1 VFCSYTASTG
11 RPFRIAALVHKLPTS
26 AAQLPLLIEQLRHS
40 LGLLTV
46 AFNASQEAML
56 ILDGQQRIQWANQ
69 QAASRWGNGLAI
81 TLIGKSL
88 PQVLELLDQ
97 AGAPLAVAAAPEGA
111 YGWMQGDGG
120 CRCWIREDQSA
131 AGSLQPQQLH
141 WRQVKEVSGGFVL
154 LTLRN
159 LAPAEQALADKQ
171 LFLNQLAH
179 ELRTPLAVLMGGL
192 QRLESAVP
200 EPEHPALQQMRSE
213 ARGISRTLD
222 QLQWLLQLQDGV
234 YPCHVQNHCL
244 VAQVQQWCDRL
255 ESDRGCPPAL
265 QIAPAAVGMPVPLDA
280 LALER
285 MLDQLLDHGRKC
297 GAEADAMRL
306 CIDRVENSLQLRF
319 VDGVPG
325 LPADHFDAVFDAG
338 YSGGIGLALVR
349 ALAERQN
356 IAVQLLA
363 AADLGISDASTV
375 VELRFALADA

>member
-1 VFCSYTASTG
+1 
-11 RPFRIAALVHKLPTS
+11 
-26 AAQLPLLIEQLRHS
+26 
-40 LGLLTV
+40 
-46 AFNASQEAML
+46 ML

-81 TLIGKSL
+81 TLIGKPL
-88 PQVLELLDQ
+88 AQVLELLDQ
-97 AGAPLAVAAAPEGA
+97 AGAPLAAAAAPEGA
-111 YGWMQGDGG
+111 YGWMQGDGS

-131 AGSLQPQQLH
+131 AASLEPQQLH

-200 EPEHPALQQMRSE
+200 EPERPALQQVRSE

-244 VAQVQQWCDRL
+244 VAQVQQWCDQL

-265 QIAPAAVGMPVPLDA
+265 QIAPAAEGVPVPLDP

-297 GAEADAMRL
+297 GAKADAMQL
-306 CIDRVENSLQLRF
+306 CIDRVGNSLQLRF
-319 VDGVPG
+319 SDGVPG
-325 LPADHFDAVFDAG
+325 RPAAHFDAVFDAS

-363 AADLGISDASTV
+363 AEDLGISDASTV
-375 VELRFALADA
+375 VELRFGLADV